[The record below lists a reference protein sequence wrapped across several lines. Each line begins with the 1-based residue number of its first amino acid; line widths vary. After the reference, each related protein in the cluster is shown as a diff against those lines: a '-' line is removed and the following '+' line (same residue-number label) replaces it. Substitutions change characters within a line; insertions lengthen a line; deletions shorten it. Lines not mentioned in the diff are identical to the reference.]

1 MPLTNDEIFEI
12 AIEALRRML
21 AAHGQEYTFPADV
34 IWMNIPSGT
43 DVPSRSRP
51 HQPKTLV
58 EGGVAQTHGGLVAV
72 AV

>member
-43 DVPSRSRP
+43 DVPSRN
-51 HQPKTLV
+51 
-58 EGGVAQTHGGLVAV
+58 AV
-72 AV
+72 